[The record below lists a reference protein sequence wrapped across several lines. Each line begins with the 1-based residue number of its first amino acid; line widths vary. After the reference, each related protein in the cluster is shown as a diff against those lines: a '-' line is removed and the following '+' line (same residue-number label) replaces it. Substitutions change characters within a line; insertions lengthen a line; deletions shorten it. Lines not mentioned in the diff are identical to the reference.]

1 MYIYIYIFNYIHVCY
16 AFQGRSPGET
26 LKWPVSFVSATAPST
41 SLEVWDSTMSTHC
54 CRCSQRWRK
63 NIFKNHCQSWSWKDI
78 FWRKL
83 RWIPWDSFGNLEGL
97 GQWLHLRSRCLEI
110 SYHKLAV
117 LLRKNCNFCM
127 AAWCQVVANH
137 PKCQFHIAYASQIC
151 HDRI

>member
-1 MYIYIYIFNYIHVCY
+1 MYIFNYIHVCY
-16 AFQGRSPGET
+16 AFQGRSPWWNAEMTCFICFCNSSFNQPWGLVTGHVYSLLQMFSEVREKHLQKSLPIMK
-26 LKWPVSFVSATAPST
+26 LKG
-41 SLEVWDSTMSTHC
+41 D
-54 CRCSQRWRK
+54 
-63 NIFKNHCQSWSWKDI
+63 

-83 RWIPWDSFGNLEGL
+83 RWIRWDSFGNLEGL

-110 SYHKLAV
+110 SYHKIAV

-127 AAWCQVVANH
+127 TAWCQVVANH